1 MAILVSPLNWSWN
14 PVTAMSGGF
23 IEPECSMAFFMEG
36 NVMTEEI
43 MGILVAF
50 ILFLI
55 TYVILYVFG

>member
-1 MAILVSPLNWSWN
+1 
-14 PVTAMSGGF
+14 
-23 IEPECSMAFFMEG
+23 MAFFMEE
-36 NVMTEEI
+36 NVMAEEI